1 MENHFNG
8 KIHQKWPFSID
19 MFDYQRKHPVTV
31 THFSYLL
38 VLTGCVGVQVA
49 PPTNYILLGIIP
61 NSSASS
67 APLCT
72 VFFRCGSALK
82 IGAEPSNLGSCCFV
96 GPAGLS
102 MIAKAINIIN
112 CSRSVLVRHIGPSRP
127 VPAAPLALPQ

>member
-1 MENHFNG
+1 
-8 KIHQKWPFSID
+8 
-19 MFDYQRKHPVTV
+19 MFVYQRKHPV

-49 PPTNYILLGIIP
+49 PPTNYILMWIIP

-72 VFFRCGSALK
+72 VFFSVVDRLSVLERNPQTLEAAVL
-82 IGAEPSNLGSCCFV
+82 L